1 MCSFSL
7 EGGPWTWTQPKPV
20 SDLHDWLWSQ
30 SAAAAVPESPAAVY
44 CIMGSY
50 YVMSPPRCAGRH
62 AVLIVKTIAFLAAS
76 ENPPATSN
84 CHCGCQAVKERESR
98 GAAPLSILKS
108 RFFKFLFQH
117 FLFHFFS
124 SFYFKPVSAFH
135 HLKPSFSRHPLSLVQ
150 LRTPKCLSLA
160 RRPGRTEQESLFAT
174 IYIGAAC

>member
-108 RFFKFLFQH
+108 RFFKFLFQQH
-117 FLFHFFS
+117 FLFHFFLRFIS
-124 SFYFKPVSAFH
+124 NLFQPSTIRNPSLISADT
-135 HLKPSFSRHPLSLVQ
+135 PSPLFS
-150 LRTPKCLSLA
+150 
-160 RRPGRTEQESLFAT
+160 
-174 IYIGAAC
+174 